1 MTGIFVPQQQQHNP
15 PFPPSFY
22 PVGGPSNLTLP
33 SAASTSQF
41 TMDPQHPH
49 HPVQFSQSSPIA
61 GPSNLHPS
69 WDPPANMPNTPSTTT
84 SYLPRQVF
92 SSPNEPRYPASTL
105 AAVEAS
111 RSRFF
116 ARQQSATAPRTRHT
130 PFGSTTLQPST
141 TTTRRTH
148 KSHPLSSAS
157 SASYRQSFFER
168 CQRAMG
174 DSRTSQRN
182 TKIMTFRKGVD
193 GATPGLFSDE
203 MDEDDPPSSPP
214 SVLGADGGDGGG
226 ECGEGEREEDDEM
239 TRRRII
245 AEYSRLKR
253 IYELKGHLEIGWI
266 DPDQLSWLEQV
277 SKREGEQE
285 ARCGEED
292 GMVDPYHN
300 ANDEEL
306 EQLWLE
312 SQQPSQGGGRD
323 VEMQDDREDW
333 DDRDFEEALARLPM

>member
-1 MTGIFVPQQQQHNP
+1 M
-15 PFPPSFY
+15 
-22 PVGGPSNLTLP
+22 
-33 SAASTSQF
+33 
-41 TMDPQHPH
+41 
-49 HPVQFSQSSPIA
+49 
-61 GPSNLHPS
+61 
-69 WDPPANMPNTPSTTT
+69 
-84 SYLPRQVF
+84 
-92 SSPNEPRYPASTL
+92 
-105 AAVEAS
+105 
-111 RSRFF
+111 
-116 ARQQSATAPRTRHT
+116 
-130 PFGSTTLQPST
+130 
-141 TTTRRTH
+141 
-148 KSHPLSSAS
+148 
-157 SASYRQSFFER
+157 
-168 CQRAMG
+168 
-174 DSRTSQRN
+174 
-182 TKIMTFRKGVD
+182 D